1 MISGDSCIKGTNIAL
16 SSLAKGWRADSLTGR
31 CLRGKLDSAYETNVK
46 RDYSYVEES
55 VGQSTDNV
63 KTQ

>member
-1 MISGDSCIKGTNIAL
+1 MISGNSCIKGANIAL

-55 VGQSTDNV
+55 VG
-63 KTQ
+63 